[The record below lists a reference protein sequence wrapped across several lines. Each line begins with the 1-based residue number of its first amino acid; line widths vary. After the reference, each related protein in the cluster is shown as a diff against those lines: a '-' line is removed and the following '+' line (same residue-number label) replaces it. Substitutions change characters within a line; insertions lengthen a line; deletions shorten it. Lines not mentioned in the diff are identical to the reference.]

1 MKGPKRK
8 RLAKACDACH
18 KSKRRCDGTAP
29 CSNCYFA
36 SKKCT
41 YTDASGKP
49 VPAPRPRAEGSSDPR
64 PGTYPHPDGPLSNTP
79 PAFGNMLPQN
89 GDSPSVHDSDDDRI
103 HPRKR
108 LRPDLIPS
116 TPPRSLAPPVLPP
129 SDRPLE
135 RDPALTREL
144 IHLFFTYRQPQRMII
159 HQARFLADLSRN
171 AVPPYLLLAVCAVA
185 APLSKQPKLKTSP
198 SRYAGER
205 FAQEAIALM
214 YKDRN
219 LNCEPNLATAQA
231 LCLLQL
237 HDRMGKSLWNGPYYE
252 HAMNIVTNLGIF
264 ESDYTVLTPDP
275 SPEFINAAIDR
286 ECARR
291 VFWLIF
297 ISDCVASVLYRRNI
311 LATESQLSLRLP
323 MDETCFELSP
333 HTALPEFM
341 IRPISPTVRPVL
353 SEIGQLIQIL
363 TIHEQ
368 IERTM
373 DDFNNRENGRY
384 PGARLLELEKEVTAW
399 AQALPDHLRFTDEN
413 LTVQTNVYETASNT
427 GAWCFAAMH
436 TFHNSCILALN
447 WARQRCRSS
456 LPQDTTGA
464 QEKLHMIVRE
474 WGGKVKLS
482 ILLGLILWPLFKYTD
497 DRSSVLLE
505 WSSAFEEV
513 WGVRI
518 QDLCPAPGDSRH
530 QLFSISHI
538 PPTPPSSLTLA
549 PRVPPPSGVPP
560 GPGMISI
567 SVANPGVPPRA
578 SGPESTPSIAMPSQF
593 PLQSRAALEPRFHS
607 HSHTQP
613 PLVPQTHPQ
622 PGVGHPAGAD
632 QREKENGRNVHAGH
646 DGGIDPVVTH
656 ASASASASASSVSG
670 STAPSNGRVQAQQ
683 GASSSTGNGNGQ
695 QAPQQSLPSLKASG
709 LLEWPLPGSAEAPG
723 VQVAPP
729 PSASISTS
737 ASAAWAGGVHSLAPP
752 PRAGGREPA
761 RSPRSQAPVQSPSQ
775 THAQLQGQAP
785 SHVPLP
791 PAQPQSE
798 AGSERGGPSSGM
810 PVGLQWLAH
819 ESTVARQS

>member
-1 MKGPKRK
+1 MDHFPRNRDVPLPPPHHLPVRNYPPLPDSHRFPPELIPDNTEKLDSNIAFMKGPKRK

-64 PGTYPHPDGPLSNTP
+64 QGTYPHPDGPLSNAP
-79 PAFGNMLPQN
+79 LQFGNTLPQN
-89 GDSPSVHDSDDDRI
+89 GESASTHDDDGGRGMN
-103 HPRKR
+103 PRKR
-108 LRPDLIPS
+108 FRQDLNLPTPS
-116 TPPRSLAPPVLPP
+116 RSPPRSLAPPVLPA

-144 IHLFFTYRQPQRMII
+144 VHLFFTYRQPQRMII

-198 SRYAGER
+198 SRYAGEG

-252 HAMNIVTNLGIF
+252 HAMSIVTKLGIF
-264 ESDYTVLTPDP
+264 ESDYTILTPDP

-297 ISDCVASVLYRRNI
+297 ISDSVASVLYKRNI

-323 MDETCFELSP
+323 MDETSFELSP

-341 IRPISPTVRPVL
+341 TRPVSRTVL

-373 DDFNNRENGRY
+373 DEFNNRENGRQ
-384 PGARLLELEKEVTAW
+384 PGVKLLGLEKEVTAW
-399 AQALPDHLRFTDEN
+399 AEALPDHLRFTDDN
-413 LTVQTNVYETASNT
+413 LAVQTNIYETPSNT

-436 TFHNSCILALN
+436 TFHNSCVLALN
-447 WARQRCRSS
+447 WARQRCRTT
-456 LPQDTTGA
+456 LPHDITDA
-464 QEKLHMIVRE
+464 QEKLYMIVTR
-474 WGGKVKLS
+474 WGEKVKLS

-497 DRSSVLLE
+497 DRSSTLLD
-505 WSSAFEEV
+505 WSSAFEDV

-518 QDLCPAPGDSRH
+518 QDLCSAPGDSR
-530 QLFSISHI
+530 QPQAFSISHI
-538 PPTPPSSLTLA
+538 SPLASRVHPSSGA
-549 PRVPPPSGVPP
+549 PP
-560 GPGMISI
+560 GSGMVPLAGPNP
-567 SVANPGVPPRA
+567 VAPPRP
-578 SGPESTPSIAMPSQF
+578 SGPESAPSLAMPSQPGY
-593 PLQSRAALEPRFHS
+593 PLQSRTALDPRFHS
-607 HSHTQP
+607 QMQP
-613 PLVPQTHPQ
+613 PQTHSQ
-622 PGVGHPAGAD
+622 PGVGHPIGAD
-632 QREKENGRNVHAGH
+632 PREKETGRNLNVGH
-646 DGGIDPVVTH
+646 DSGADPMLVSQPR
-656 ASASASASASSVSG
+656 AS
-670 STAPSNGRVQAQQ
+670 T
-683 GASSSTGNGNGQ
+683 GNGQ
-695 QAPQQSLPSLKASG
+695 QAPQSLPSLKASG
-709 LLEWPLPGSAEAPG
+709 LLEWSHPGSTETPG
-723 VQVAPP
+723 VGAP
-729 PSASISTS
+729 STASST
-737 ASAAWAGGVHSLAPP
+737 AWPGGVQHLAPP
-752 PRAGGREPA
+752 RSGAGKEPS
-761 RSPRSQAPVQSPSQ
+761 RSPRSQAPVQSPPQ
-775 THAQLQGQAP
+775 THAQLQV
-785 SHVPLP
+785 H
-791 PAQPQSE
+791 
-798 AGSERGGPSSGM
+798 M

-819 ESTVARQS
+819 ESMVARQS

>member
-1 MKGPKRK
+1 M
-8 RLAKACDACH
+8 
-18 KSKRRCDGTAP
+18 
-29 CSNCYFA
+29 
-36 SKKCT
+36 
-41 YTDASGKP
+41 
-49 VPAPRPRAEGSSDPR
+49 
-64 PGTYPHPDGPLSNTP
+64 
-79 PAFGNMLPQN
+79 
-89 GDSPSVHDSDDDRI
+89 
-103 HPRKR
+103 
-108 LRPDLIPS
+108 
-116 TPPRSLAPPVLPP
+116 
-129 SDRPLE
+129 
-135 RDPALTREL
+135 
-144 IHLFFTYRQPQRMII
+144 
-159 HQARFLADLSRN
+159 
-171 AVPPYLLLAVCAVA
+171 
-185 APLSKQPKLKTSP
+185 
-198 SRYAGER
+198 
-205 FAQEAIALM
+205 
-214 YKDRN
+214 
-219 LNCEPNLATAQA
+219 
-231 LCLLQL
+231 
-237 HDRMGKSLWNGPYYE
+237 
-252 HAMNIVTNLGIF
+252 
-264 ESDYTVLTPDP
+264 
-275 SPEFINAAIDR
+275 
-286 ECARR
+286 
-291 VFWLIF
+291 
-297 ISDCVASVLYRRNI
+297 
-311 LATESQLSLRLP
+311 
-323 MDETCFELSP
+323 
-333 HTALPEFM
+333 
-341 IRPISPTVRPVL
+341 
-353 SEIGQLIQIL
+353 
-363 TIHEQ
+363 
-368 IERTM
+368 
-373 DDFNNRENGRY
+373 
-384 PGARLLELEKEVTAW
+384 
-399 AQALPDHLRFTDEN
+399 
-413 LTVQTNVYETASNT
+413 
-427 GAWCFAAMH
+427 
-436 TFHNSCILALN
+436 
-447 WARQRCRSS
+447 
-456 LPQDTTGA
+456 
-464 QEKLHMIVRE
+464 
-474 WGGKVKLS
+474 
-482 ILLGLILWPLFKYTD
+482 
-497 DRSSVLLE
+497 
-505 WSSAFEEV
+505 
-513 WGVRI
+513 RI

-593 PLQSRAALEPRFHS
+593 PLQSRAALDPRFHS

-656 ASASASASASSVSG
+656 ASASASASASSASA

-798 AGSERGGPSSGM
+798 AGSERGGPVGPSSGM